1 MEQYV
6 KYPPM
11 TERQIEL
18 MQERL
23 FRESGPF
30 FYFSI
35 PGLTDSVIPGLTGYS
50 HSGLD
55 PESLNLSVWDT
66 YTS

>member
-35 PGLTDSVIPGLTGYS
+35 PGLTDSVIPGLTDSVIPGLISIS

-55 PESLNLSVWDT
+55 WL
-66 YTS
+66 

>member
-30 FYFSI
+30 YYFSI
-35 PGLTDSVIPGLTGYS
+35 PGLTDSVIPGLISIS

-55 PESLNLSVWDT
+55 WL
-66 YTS
+66 